1 MKWLI
6 VGVWAA
12 CAAYIHLRGKV
23 RLRLG
28 RQLTDH
34 SSVLAPLNV
43 LLCAASP
50 LPVKPFLPRDR
61 FPALDSL
68 RDNWKTISDEAL
80 ALADSGDRKSVVQGK
95 SVSVRVGVGG
105 CRIIKQKNEN
115 RINRCTC

>member
-68 RDNWKTISDEAL
+68 RDNWKTIRDEEL
-80 ALADSGDRKSVVQGK
+80 ALADSRQEENTPELKSLL
-95 SVSVRVGVGG
+95 R
-105 CRIIKQKNEN
+105 
-115 RINRCTC
+115 TL